1 MCEVSTR
8 SREFVKTL
16 ISEQHLLH
24 GVVAVRASPGF
35 LDCFNVFVLS
45 HRAEAIWGTVST
57 YHSDVML
64 KRVLTRIIEV
74 LDDSGGP
81 KYFAIA
87 VEAFQSSFN
96 SLEALSV
103 VDVAAD

>member
-1 MCEVSTR
+1 MR

-24 GVVAVRASPGF
+24 GVVAVQASPGF

-45 HRAEAIWGTVST
+45 HRGAEAVWGTVST
-57 YHSDVML
+57 YHSDIML
-64 KRVLTRIIEV
+64 KRVLMRIIEV

-103 VDVAAD
+103 VDVAVD